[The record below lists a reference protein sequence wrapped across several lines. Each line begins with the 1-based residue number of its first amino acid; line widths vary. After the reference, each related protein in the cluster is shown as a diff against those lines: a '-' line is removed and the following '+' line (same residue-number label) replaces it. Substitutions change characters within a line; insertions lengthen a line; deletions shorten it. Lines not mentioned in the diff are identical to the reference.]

1 MPSTDSVT
9 VKKKGRVGAVSNG
22 VSETNMSED
31 YLAYG
36 TPTTSTAPWELV
48 VTSTKLKQ
56 WTWAGV
62 VVIMAIHIF
71 MALVV
76 RLGYTGAAV
85 TTVDQWSFIGIGI
98 IFSGIWM
105 LGLRPRVRVNKDGV
119 EVRNFLNPQ
128 FYPWEIVHGLSF
140 PKNSRTARLELPDF
154 EFVSMWAFQAADGNR
169 VVDAVN
175 SFRLL
180 EDAYLPE
187 D

>member
-1 MPSTDSVT
+1 M
-9 VKKKGRVGAVSNG
+9 SNG

-48 VTSTKLKQ
+48 VTSTKLNQ